1 MTDTEPSVEHRLS
14 EAKLRKLYPSLRRF
28 AAVVAPAEVGPDDLL
43 QEAFER
49 FLTRPSTDVGNLEAY
64 LRRVIVNTASNH
76 RRRLG
81 RWRRRLHQLAPRR
94 GDHDA
99 LDDYPSD
106 VSFLELI
113 SPVERAVLFLHDV
126 EGIGFRDVGAQLGMT
141 EAASK
146 QVAARARRRLRSHLE
161 QEETT

>member
-1 MTDTEPSVEHRLS
+1 MTETEPTLKHRLDD
-14 EAKLRKLYPSLRRF
+14 ATMRRLYPNLRRL

-49 FLTRPSTDVGNLEAY
+49 LLAHGSADIANVEAY
-64 LRRVIVNTASNH
+64 LRRIIVNTASNH

-81 RWRRRLHQLAPRR
+81 RWRLRMHRLAPSR
-94 GDHDA
+94 GDDDA
-99 LDDYPSD
+99 LDHYPSD

-113 SPVERAVLFLHDV
+113 SPIERAVLFLHHV
-126 EGIGFRDVGAQLGMT
+126 EGISLREVGAQLGMT

-146 QVAARARRRLRSHLE
+146 QVATRARRRLRSHLE
-161 QEETT
+161 QEATT